1 MRTILIA
8 IAAVFSLAQSASA
21 WGLTGHY
28 FISTAA
34 AKALPDTLPAFV
46 RSDAAVAEIG
56 ALGPELDRSKGA
68 GQPHDFDLD
77 PGHYIDLDD
86 SAKVEGAVDLD
97 ALPGS
102 RRDYDTALRKAG
114 TNEYAVGY
122 LPYSLEDGWEQ
133 VRVDFA
139 MWRIDRVGETK
150 ATSADDRAWFA
161 KDRTL
166 RETLTLRDI
175 GVWSHYVGDAS
186 QPLHATIHFN
196 GWGKYPNP
204 NGYSDSNDVHSKF
217 ESAFVQAHATL
228 VDVIAHMHPYKTCSC
243 TIQQHVAQYLHA
255 TLAQVVPLYEI
266 DKRGGFA
273 SGTPE
278 AVDFVQARLGD
289 GATMLRDMIV
299 DAWNDSGNMKVGY
312 PRGITPKDA
321 EAGTALPTRGL
332 YGD

>member
-321 EAGTALPTRGL
+321 EAGTALPTREL
-332 YGD
+332 SGD